1 MLDNKY
7 LTEKIAIIAGRGLL
21 PKILIDDCQKRGQEF
36 LLFLLDSEQYEIDY
50 SNFKP
55 VILPYGGISKILE
68 IIKGH
73 QIKNLVLVG
82 AVNKPNFTTIK
93 VDKKGALL
101 LSKILAKKILGDN
114 SVLQTVID
122 FFEKEGLKILTI
134 DQLLSDIVS
143 KEGVLTTLAPNDDDL
158 ENIKIATNAIK
169 TMSYLDIGQS
179 VIMAQK
185 QIIAVEALEGTD
197 NLIKR
202 CGELNTEFKK
212 DAILVKL
219 KKTGQTKKA
228 DLPVIGIDTVRN
240 CHNHGIKGIAIES
253 GATLIINKE
262 QVIKEA
268 NKLGLFIIS
277 IKKPKI
283 SNFSFL
289 KHCL

>member
-50 SNFKP
+50 SNLNP
-55 VILPYGGISKILE
+55 IILPYGGISEILE
-68 IIKGH
+68 IIKSS

-101 LSKILAKKILGDN
+101 LSKILTKKILGDN

-143 KEGVLTTLAPNDDDL
+143 KEGVLTKLAPNNDDL

-228 DLPVIGIDTVRN
+228 DLPVIGLDTIKN
-240 CHNHGIKGIAIES
+240 CHDSGIKGIAIES

-262 QVIKEA
+262 QVIKAADE
-268 NKLGLFIIS
+268 LGLFIIS
-277 IKKPKI
+277 IKRPKI

>member
-50 SNFKP
+50 SKFNP
-55 VILPYGGISKILE
+55 IILPYGGISKILE
-68 IIKGH
+68 IIKSS
-73 QIKNLVLVG
+73 QIENLVLVG

-101 LSKILAKKILGDN
+101 VSKILTKKILGDN

-143 KEGVLTTLAPNDDDL
+143 KEGVLTKLAPNNDDL

-202 CGELNTEFKK
+202 CGELNAEFKK

-228 DLPVIGIDTVRN
+228 DLPVIGLDTIKN
-240 CHNHGIKGIAIES
+240 CHDSGIKGIAIES

-262 QVIKEA
+262 QVIKAADE
-268 NKLGLFIIS
+268 LGLFIIS
-277 IKKPKI
+277 IKRPKI

>member
-1 MLDNKY
+1 MQDNEY
-7 LTEKIAIIAGRGLL
+7 LTKKIAIIAGRGML
-21 PKILIDDCQKRGQEF
+21 PKILIENCQKRGQEF
-36 LLFLLDSEQYEIDY
+36 LLFLLDCEEYEINY
-50 SNFKP
+50 SNFNP
-55 VILPYGGISKILE
+55 IILPYGSISKILE
-68 IIKGH
+68 IIKSN

-82 AVNKPNFTTIK
+82 AVNKPNFSTIK

-114 SVLQTVID
+114 SVLGTVID

-143 KEGVLTTLAPNDDDL
+143 KEGVLTKLAPSNYDL

-169 TMSYLDIGQS
+169 TMSCLDIGQS

-202 CGELNTEFKK
+202 CEQLSAEFKK

-228 DLPVIGIDTVRN
+228 DLPVIGIDTIKN
-240 CHNHGIKGIAIES
+240 CHNCNIKGIAIES
-253 GATLIINKE
+253 GATLIINKQ
-262 QVIKEA
+262 QVIEEA
-268 NKLGLFIIS
+268 DRLGLFIIS
-277 IKKPKI
+277 IKRPKI